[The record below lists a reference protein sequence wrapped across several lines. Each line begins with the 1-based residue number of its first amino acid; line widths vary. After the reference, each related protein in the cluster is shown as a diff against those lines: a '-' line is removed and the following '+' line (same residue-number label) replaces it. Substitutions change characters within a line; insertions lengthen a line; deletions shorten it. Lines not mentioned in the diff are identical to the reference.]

1 MGSLYWT
8 RKGNNAMAMVMVVY
22 PKRRDQ
28 RLNGIGWEV
37 STVWTRGPS
46 PRFNDRQFE
55 RVFRISRKS
64 ADELLLLCAN
74 QDPFFTQRQDIVTGE
89 MGICPKVK
97 ILFALQL
104 MAYGASASAFQSY
117 FQIGESTA
125 NQSWKILSFVIA
137 KHSKTKRKYFR
148 LQNSMNGVTV
158 SKEYSAV
165 LAVFMFPGGAVIR
178 LGKGHTKEQKD
189 VRL

>member
-1 MGSLYWT
+1 
-8 RKGNNAMAMVMVVY
+8 MAMVVY

-125 NQSWKILSFVIA
+125 NQCLERLSFVIA
-137 KHSKTKRKYFR
+137 NHPKTKQKYLWDMNMTDAKKASELHEQSHALRR
-148 LQNSMNGVTV
+148 LICCHSIWNTSW
-158 SKEYSAV
+158 SA
-165 LAVFMFPGGAVIR
+165 
-178 LGKGHTKEQKD
+178 
-189 VRL
+189 